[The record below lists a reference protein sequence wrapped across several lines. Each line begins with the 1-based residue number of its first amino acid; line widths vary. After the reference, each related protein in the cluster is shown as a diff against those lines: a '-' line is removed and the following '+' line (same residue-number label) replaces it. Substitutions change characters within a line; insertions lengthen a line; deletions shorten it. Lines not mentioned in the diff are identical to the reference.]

1 MKSLRAFLVV
11 LTLIQASLGILFG
24 KEFYDNSLDRKLSL
38 DPSTSESLLIP
49 FNITRVPGSSGSE
62 KVQEFITKHF
72 KTLQSDWLIEPLQF
86 AENSINFTNLVF
98 TLGKNASSYLMLAAH
113 YDSKKSPAGFI
124 GGTDSAASCA
134 ILMYISEFLDSLE
147 TGINV
152 GLEESFWQGSK
163 GLKIVFFDGEEALNQ
178 WTSEDSIYGAR
189 NLASLWK
196 RDGTIEKIEAMILL
210 DLLGSKDHVT
220 VPSYFEQSDMMYKK
234 IVEIKTQN
242 ADGLPFKEELL
253 DVSERKFVEAK
264 GNYIEDDHT
273 PFWQHGIPVL
283 HLIPIP
289 FPSYWHTIED
299 NFSNLDEMKI
309 KTWAILLC
317 EFLYDRFD

>member
-124 GGTDSAASCA
+124 GATDSAASCA

-147 TGINV
+147 TGINA

-210 DLLGSKDHVT
+210 DLLGSK
-220 VPSYFEQSDMMYKK
+220 
-234 IVEIKTQN
+234 
-242 ADGLPFKEELL
+242 
-253 DVSERKFVEAK
+253 
-264 GNYIEDDHT
+264 
-273 PFWQHGIPVL
+273 
-283 HLIPIP
+283 
-289 FPSYWHTIED
+289 
-299 NFSNLDEMKI
+299 
-309 KTWAILLC
+309 
-317 EFLYDRFD
+317 